1 MIISKEKIICNQL
14 YLLSLLISVLGSI
27 LGTLILQLLG
37 W

>member
-1 MIISKEKIICNQL
+1 MTIFDF
-14 YLLSLLISVLGSI
+14 LLSLFVSVLGSI